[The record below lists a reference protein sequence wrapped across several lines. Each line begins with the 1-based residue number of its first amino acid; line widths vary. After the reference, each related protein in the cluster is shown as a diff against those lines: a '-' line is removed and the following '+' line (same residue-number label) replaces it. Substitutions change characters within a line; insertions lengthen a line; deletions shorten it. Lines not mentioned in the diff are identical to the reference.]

1 MSELSGADGAVSIAP
16 ARESRGRHFP
26 RAALVGMLAG
36 ALGVA
41 YARALYYAELG
52 REGLLARLHDHPLWG
67 WAVLPLIGLAVGCL
81 IGWMTR
87 RLAPEAAGSGIPHIK
102 AVLAGVR
109 PMRWA
114 RVIPVKFIAGVL
126 GAGIGLSL
134 GREGPTVQLG
144 AAVGRGV
151 GGMARLKRRAIPQLV
166 ACGAGAGLAAAFNA
180 PLAGFIFVIEE
191 LQREMSPLTYG
202 GALIAAVA
210 ADVVTRWFIG
220 QVPSFNLMQMG
231 ARAPQAL
238 PLAAIPLMIVLGAVV
253 GVVGVAFN
261 KALVGGL
268 KLTHRHGNVPGW
280 AWPGAAGVI
289 AGSIAW
295 WLPDAVG
302 GGHAVAERFLLGTAQ
317 RGLAAIAVLFV
328 VKFLLTAVSYASG
341 APGGIFAPMLVLG
354 ALMGSALGRVVGMA
368 SPDLGRP
375 ETFALLGMGAFFASS
390 VRAPLTGIIL
400 ILEMTANYE
409 QLFALSIVCLTAYLV
424 AERLKDRPIYDAL
437 LEYDL
442 ARSGEGPAED
452 EPTQVVV
459 SVMHGSELEGKLLK
473 SAGFPA
479 RSLVVLVTRGG
490 KELVPRGDLE
500 LRPGDHLTVL
510 VEGSDM
516 AGALRVSEM
525 ARPR

>member
-1 MSELSGADGAVSIAP
+1 MAEGNAAAVAD
-16 ARESRGRHFP
+16 ARETRKRHFP
-26 RAALVGMLAG
+26 RAALVGLLAG

-41 YARALYYAELG
+41 YARALYFAELG
-52 REGLLARLHDHPLWG
+52 REGLLARLHAHPAWG

-87 RLAPEAAGSGIPHIK
+87 RLAPDAAGSGIPHIK

-114 RVIPVKFIAGVL
+114 RLIPVKFVAGVL

-144 AAVGRGV
+144 AALGRGI
-151 GGMARLKRRAIPQLV
+151 GGLAHLRRRAMPQQV

-210 ADVVTRWFIG
+210 SDVVTRWFIG
-220 QVPSFNLMQMG
+220 QVPSFNLPQMG
-231 ARAPQAL
+231 ERAPQAL
-238 PLAAIPLMIVLGAVV
+238 PLGALPLMLVLGAAA
-253 GVVGVAFN
+253 GVAGVAFN

-268 KLTHRHGNVPGW
+268 KLTHRASAHGRAPAW
-280 AWPGAAGVI
+280 AWPGIAGVI
-289 AGSIAW
+289 AGLIAW
-295 WLPDAVG
+295 WIPDAVG

-317 RGLAAIAVLFV
+317 RGLAAIALLFA
-328 VKFLLTAVSYASG
+328 VKFLLTAISYASG

-354 ALMGSALGRVVGMA
+354 ALLGSALGRVVGMA

-409 QLFALSIVCLTAYLV
+409 QLFALSVVCLTAYLV

-442 ARSGEGPAED
+442 ARSGHGPAED

-459 SVMHGSELEGKLLK
+459 SVMHGSELDGKALR
-473 SAGFPA
+473 SAGLPA
-479 RSLVVLVTRGG
+479 RTLVVLVMRAG